1 MGDGDENKECAV
13 KQLWTK
19 RKTTT
24 NRGRTLSPK
33 DLERKLE
40 TRKKLC
46 SLRKILKENSSGCD
60 IKWSLF
66 VSACNSYFYEESV
79 NPFPPEYVRRHTGKD
94 IEALLRVIGD
104 TPSFSLILEQK
115 GDRYI
120 CPLKR
125 SVIDLLHWLLV
136 ETSEPIIKLTD
147 YDEAESVIGFISSQ
161 LAIPKPSLIFRVQY
175 SQNSEEEKRWKL
187 IAKRTQAVH
196 LCYGNKLE
204 YFYTV
209 LHKGMKLVVNES
221 RSTDSGVYL
230 SNDICDAIGKS
241 PTGFGWGGSAFGAR
255 LCCVAVCELADH
267 DQFMCCIKYPE
278 NKVTKVPSQIIKHYN
293 VHRPDL
299 ARIRYLLIYRTNDN
313 NEADHDAQSKKGM
326 LNWMKNH
333 KFATLM
339 VCYSI
344 LLVSTAITDLYF
356 L

>member
-19 RKTTT
+19 RKTNT

-46 SLRKILKENSSGCD
+46 SLRKIIKENSSGCD

-125 SVIDLLHWLLV
+125 S
-136 ETSEPIIKLTD
+136 S
-147 YDEAESVIGFISSQ
+147 ISNT
-161 LAIPKPSLIFRVQY
+161 KPNLIFRVQY

-313 NEADHDAQSKKGM
+313 NEEDHDAQSKKGM